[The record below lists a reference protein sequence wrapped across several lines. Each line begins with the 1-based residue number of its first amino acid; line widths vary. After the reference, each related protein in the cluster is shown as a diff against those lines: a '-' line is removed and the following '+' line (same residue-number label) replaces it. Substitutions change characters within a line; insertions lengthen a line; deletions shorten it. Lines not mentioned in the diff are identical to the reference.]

1 MPSITNAL
9 HRLVR
14 LLDGVTALTGLLIP
28 WLTLAL
34 VIVTCMVVIMRYFF
48 ATGSIA
54 LQESM
59 IYMHG
64 AIFMFGMAWTLK
76 QGGHVRVDVFY
87 RNLPPKTQ
95 AWIDVAGGL
104 LFLLPLC
111 VLIFW
116 LSWDYVL
123 NSWAIRE
130 KSYEGSGLPYVYLLK
145 TLILAMPA
153 TLLSQGIAETLKNVL
168 FALGAGG
175 EHSADKVEPL

>member
-1 MPSITNAL
+1 MPSPPRPLQLLIRCLDAIT
-9 HRLVR
+9 
-14 LLDGVTALTGLLIP
+14 TLTGNVII

-34 VIVTCMVVIMRYFF
+34 TVATCTVVVMRYLF

-64 AIFMFGMAWTLK
+64 AIFMLGMAWTLK

-87 RNLPPKTQ
+87 RDLQPKTR

-111 VLIFW
+111 VLILW

-130 KSYEGSGLPYVYLLK
+130 KSNEGSGLPYVYLLK
-145 TLILAMPA
+145 TLLLIMPA
-153 TLLSQGIAETLKNVL
+153 TLMLQGVADILKNLL

-175 EHSADKVEPL
+175 QHSAVKVEPL